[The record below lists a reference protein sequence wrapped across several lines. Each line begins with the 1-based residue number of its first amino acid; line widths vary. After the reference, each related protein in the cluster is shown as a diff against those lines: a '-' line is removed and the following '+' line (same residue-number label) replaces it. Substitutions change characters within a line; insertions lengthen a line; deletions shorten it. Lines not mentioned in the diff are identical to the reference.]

1 MEFEFDP
8 VEEVLEELR
17 QGKMVIVTDD
27 ENRENEGDL
36 VCAAEKVTPEIINFM
51 ITNARGLV
59 CAPITEERAR
69 NLGILRPPSTDH
81 FKTAF
86 TESVD
91 ALSGTTGISAAD
103 RANTV
108 KTLIDPAAKRSDFGI
123 PGHIFP
129 IAARPGGVLQRCGHT
144 EAAVDLARL
153 AGLTPAGVI
162 CEITKADGTMARLPD
177 LMEFR
182 KKFGLK
188 ILTIA
193 SLIAYRRRSEHLV
206 RREETVK
213 LPTCYGNFIMHLY
226 RSLVDNSTHLALVMG
241 DVAGKSGVL
250 TRVHSECLTGDVFGS
265 ARCDCGDQLHTAMRM
280 IAEEGTGVVVYLR
293 QEGRG
298 IGLENKL
305 HAYKLQE
312 EGCDTVEANLKLG
325 FPADLREYGTGAQI
339 LLDLGIKGVRLLTNN
354 PQKLIGID
362 GYGLAIEDR
371 VPIIIPPQENDRAY
385 LETKQKKMG
394 HWLNFPE

>member
-1 MEFEFDP
+1 MNFEFDS
-8 VEEVLEELR
+8 VESVLEDIR

-51 ITNARGLV
+51 ITHARGLV

-69 NLGILRPPSTDH
+69 ELKIYRTPSTDH
-81 FKTAF
+81 FNTAF

-91 ALSGTTGISAAD
+91 ALSGTTGISAFD

-108 KTLIDPAAKRSDFGI
+108 KSLINSKCQRSDFGI

-129 IAARPGGVLQRCGHT
+129 IAARP
-144 EAAVDLARL
+144 
-153 AGLTPAGVI
+153 AGTI
-162 CEITKADGTMARLPD
+162 CEITKDDGTMARLPD
-177 LMEFR
+177 LMEF
-182 KKFGLK
+182 KKRYGLK
-188 ILTIA
+188 ILSIA
-193 SLIAYRRRSEHLV
+193 SLIAYRRRTEHLV
-206 RREETVK
+206 VCEETVK
-213 LPTCYGNFIMHLY
+213 LPTDYGDFKLHLY
-226 RSLVDNSTHLALVMG
+226 RSKIDNSTHLALVMG
-241 DVAGKSGVL
+241 DVRNGESVL

-265 ARCDCGDQLHTAMRM
+265 QRCDCGEQLHTAMRM
-280 IAEEGTGVVVYLR
+280 IAQEGRGVIVYMR

-305 HAYKLQE
+305 HAYRLQE

-339 LLDLGIKGVRLLTNN
+339 LLDLGIKGVRLMTNN
-354 PQKLIGID
+354 PQKIVGID
-362 GYGLAIEDR
+362 GYGLKIVER
-371 VPIIIPPQENDRAY
+371 VPIVIPPKENNRRY
-385 LETKQKKMG
+385 LETKREKMG
-394 HWLNFPE
+394 HLLDSCGKSEKNG